1 MIAPATHSHGCSRH
15 RDGCSACFSDG
26 PTEEQLRQRCLCVFP
41 FRPPVWLIVTCWT
54 LITVNWWPV
63 VLRGSTLN
71 LRPWLLFVFCSLPI
85 QVPLKVWLDTD
96 LILFSRQI
104 CTRLSA
110 PIRLKM
116 DFFFSQTNLEEELWE
131 FHRDFWPVFVSVCSV
146 YVTATYTAIRLY
158 TADMFPQK
166 RGRISWWYYHLVI
179 PWLFS
184 SENFRWTQ

>member
-41 FRPPVWLIVTCWT
+41 FRPPVWLIVTRWT

-104 CTRLSA
+104 CSKWIFFLAKLISKWNYQNSITEIFGLFLYQSA
-110 PIRLKM
+110 LFMEQLRIQPYVCIQQICFHKK
-116 DFFFSQTNLEEELWE
+116 EEEFL
-131 FHRDFWPVFVSVCSV
+131 DD
-146 YVTATYTAIRLY
+146 AI
-158 TADMFPQK
+158 T
-166 RGRISWWYYHLVI
+166 W
-179 PWLFS
+179 
-184 SENFRWTQ
+184 